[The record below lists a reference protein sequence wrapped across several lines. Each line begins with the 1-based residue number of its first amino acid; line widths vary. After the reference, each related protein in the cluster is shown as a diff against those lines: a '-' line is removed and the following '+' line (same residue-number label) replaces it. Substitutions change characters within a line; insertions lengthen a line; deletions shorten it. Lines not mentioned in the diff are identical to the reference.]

1 MAERLLP
8 GAEFHQ
14 YMQGQ
19 RSLVRSP
26 LPYTVPAELTEH
38 LDFGMSHL
46 GGVRLRSSGAA
57 ASGGTNL
64 PPADPCYM
72 GSSGC
77 PTKRAGGC
85 QAEAMARLWEG

>member
-14 YMQGQ
+14 YVQGQ
-19 RSLVRSP
+19 HSLVRSP
-26 LPYTVPAELTEH
+26 LPYTVPAELAEH

-57 ASGGTNL
+57 ASGGDK
-64 PPADPCYM
+64 PPSCRSLLH
-72 GSSGC
+72 GV
-77 PTKRAGGC
+77 
-85 QAEAMARLWEG
+85 QRLSHKKSRGVPS